1 MQKTN
6 KHIIWQ
12 TSHHA
17 QNKTKT
23 NKQSGLR
30 LPFGE
35 TSRSLYDLPAP
46 WPFAWHR
53 CCLLWSV
60 IFSAS
65 AQHHSAQ
72 PSIYDSALPVSSLCP
87 RSLYRPSLSLSGQR
101 YTCPPRIALNA
112 SAARR
117 WHFHSVSV
125 ASCSSVCSWACFESR
140 PWSPWNAAIQSSRG
154 TSERPPRS
162 AAAANTRALTQSEQG
177 QSRRVGGEVRARRGR
192 GTVCSGAH

>member
-1 MQKTN
+1 MYTRAIPITILIPCSTRATFNFISISTSKHGQKTKTNMQKTN
-6 KHIIWQ
+6 KHMIWQ

-117 WHFHSVSV
+117 WHSQ
-125 ASCSSVCSWACFESR
+125 R
-140 PWSPWNAAIQSSRG
+140 Q
-154 TSERPPRS
+154 
-162 AAAANTRALTQSEQG
+162 
-177 QSRRVGGEVRARRGR
+177 
-192 GTVCSGAH
+192 